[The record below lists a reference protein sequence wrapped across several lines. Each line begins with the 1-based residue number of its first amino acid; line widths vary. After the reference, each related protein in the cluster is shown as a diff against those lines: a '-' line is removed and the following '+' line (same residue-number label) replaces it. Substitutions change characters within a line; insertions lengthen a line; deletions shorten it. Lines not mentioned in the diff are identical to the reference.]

1 MFKRVKKVKDTYER
15 LIPTQVGKD
24 QEGLLREH
32 IARYNFILKY
42 VNNKKVCDAACGTGY
57 GMSLMSYLAKDLTGW
72 EIDDEAIDYAKQLAY
87 YCPNKFKKVD
97 LNEKLPKVKNKFD
110 VLVSF
115 ETIEHLKDPEEFIK
129 NTLGVC
135 KTFIFSVPN
144 VRYDKVDNEY
154 HLHSFELA
162 EFMSLLGKYYNNVSW
177 AGQSLNGLDFQS
189 LTNEEDA
196 KFFIGI
202 ARNV

>member
-15 LIPTQVGKD
+15 LIPTQVNG
-24 QEGLLREH
+24 QIGLLREH

-42 VNNKKVCDAACGTGY
+42 VEKKKVCDAACGTGY
-57 GMSLMSYLAKDLTGW
+57 GMSLMSYVAEDLTGW
-72 EIDDEAIDYAKQLAY
+72 EIDEEAIEYCKQLAY
-87 YCPNKFKKVD
+87 YCPNKFKKTD
-97 LNEKLPKVKNKFD
+97 LNKPLPKSKKKFD
-110 VLVSF
+110 VIVSF
-115 ETIEHLKDPEEFIK
+115 ETLEHLENPENFIK
-129 NTLGVC
+129 DTVD
-135 KTFIFSVPN
+135 KTDMFIFSVPN

-154 HLHSFELA
+154 HLHSFTLEEA
-162 EFMSLLGKYYNNVSW
+162 MEMVGKYYNNISW

-189 LTNEEDA
+189 LSNEKDA